1 MAKSLA
7 WRGEKEDNL
16 FIHKFLRKGRSS
28 MKHSIASTQEE
39 MPKSPAN
46 QIIALLLNVLS
57 AGSVSAPTTAVTR
70 GRGRPATLSHDHLWL
85 AMLQTMLQ
93 GSTSFASL
101 WRLITW
107 TGIGHLPILDLTRDA
122 VRKRLLHAK
131 LDSLHDLLA
140 RVSQAVLPWTTQVQ
154 DRDLAPFATRILAL
168 DQSTLDAVR
177 RTCQDV
183 REEPVESARLLV
195 GKLAALFDIQRQ
207 QWVRVLFREDVF
219 ANEKLFVEELLAGI
233 QKGTLILAD
242 LGYFSFAW
250 FDWLT
255 DQGYWWLSR
264 MREKTSYQIVHV
276 FVQQGTTLDALIW
289 LGAYNADKAK
299 HLVRLIQFEHAG
311 ICYRYVTNVR
321 DPALLSMSDAARLY
335 ARRWDIELAF
345 KMLKGELGL
354 HLWWSSFPI
363 LVLQQLLCAF
373 ILAQILHALHLRVA
387 AEAGVELFA
396 VSLPVLVKLLA
407 HAPARAMGESLCSL
421 LVRKGH
427 QQGLIRPSRRYQP
440 IVPALL
446 EPYLPAPADLVC
458 VRKERYGRRK
468 CEPRSHRPCFQPRFF
483 SFFLI

>member
-233 QKGTLILAD
+233 QKEPSSWQIWAISASRGSIGSPIRAIGGFRGCGKRPPTRSCMSSCSKARP
-242 LGYFSFAW
+242 W
-250 FDWLT
+250 MR
-255 DQGYWWLSR
+255 LSGWGP
-264 MREKTSYQIVHV
+264 TTQIKPS
-276 FVQQGTTLDALIW
+276 IW
-289 LGAYNADKAK
+289 
-299 HLVRLIQFEHAG
+299 
-311 ICYRYVTNVR
+311 
-321 DPALLSMSDAARLY
+321 
-335 ARRWDIELAF
+335 
-345 KMLKGELGL
+345 
-354 HLWWSSFPI
+354 
-363 LVLQQLLCAF
+363 CA
-373 ILAQILHALHLRVA
+373 
-387 AEAGVELFA
+387 
-396 VSLPVLVKLLA
+396 
-407 HAPARAMGESLCSL
+407 
-421 LVRKGH
+421 
-427 QQGLIRPSRRYQP
+427 
-440 IVPALL
+440 
-446 EPYLPAPADLVC
+446 
-458 VRKERYGRRK
+458 
-468 CEPRSHRPCFQPRFF
+468 
-483 SFFLI
+483 

>member
-1 MAKSLA
+1 
-7 WRGEKEDNL
+7 
-16 FIHKFLRKGRSS
+16 

-39 MPKSPAN
+39 MPESPAN

-373 ILAQILHALHLRVA
+373 ILAQSCMPCTCGWPQRRAWNSLRSPCRCWSSCWLTPRHEPWERACAVCWCAKATSRDLSALLDAINPSSRPCLNPTCLLLLTWCASGRSAMVGA
-387 AEAGVELFA
+387 NA
-396 VSLPVLVKLLA
+396 SLV
-407 HAPARAMGESLCSL
+407 
-421 LVRKGH
+421 
-427 QQGLIRPSRRYQP
+427 P
-440 IVPALL
+440 IVRAFNR
-446 EPYLPAPADLVC
+446 V
-458 VRKERYGRRK
+458 
-468 CEPRSHRPCFQPRFF
+468 F
-483 SFFLI
+483 SLSF